1 MLIKEANKIII
12 SLSDPDKMPGYAY
25 GLPAWE
31 CKTGAK
37 LAKVP
42 GSVCSGC
49 YAMKG
54 NYTRFPAIRESQYK
68 RLKAIRHPLW
78 VRAMAAKI
86 NSVAVSKHKFF
97 RWHDAG
103 DVQDLRHLV
112 KIFKVCRLTP
122 DIKHWMPTREA
133 WIKPYITSNRKPSN
147 LVIRFSGTMI
157 DQPEVMSWP
166 NTSTVTT
173 TPGSR
178 TCSAPDNGG
187 ECGSCRKCW
196 NPEIKNISYGKH

>member
-103 DVQDLRHLV
+103 DVQDLRHLA

-157 DQPEVMSWP
+157 DEPEVMSWP

>member
-1 MLIKEANKIII
+1 
-12 SLSDPDKMPGYAY
+12 MPGFAY

-54 NYTRFPAIRESQYK
+54 NYTRFPEIKRAQYK
-68 RLKAIRHPLW
+68 RLAAIRHPLW
-78 VRAMAAKI
+78 VKAMTAKI

-103 DVQDLRHLV
+103 DVQDLKHLA
-112 KIFKVCRLTP
+112 KIFEICRRTP

-133 WIKPYITSNRKPSN
+133 WTKKYIDRAPAN

-157 DQPEVMSWP
+157 DQPAVKSWP
-166 NTSTVTT
+166 HTSTVSTK
-173 TPGSR
+173 PGDR
-178 TCSAPDNGG
+178 TCPAPDQGG
-187 ECGSCRKCW
+187 QCKDCRNCW
-196 NPEIKNISYGKH
+196 NKEIKNIQYGKH